1 MFIPFLPS
9 LFSESKKEKKERK
22 EKKKKRDSKDLETS
36 SNDFTV
42 ENEEKDGSSSNSKS
56 VFGMFRRSGRKDK
69 RSSKHG
75 SSDSLKR
82 LSVDSTE
89 FGDRRSSG
97 VSIDESASVKVS
109 TPSTEVVKETEKPET
124 QRDQPSEV
132 KIVSAAH
139 PAPVEN
145 KDSERPDVPLAA
157 EILKTVDT
165 MMANNGEEE
174 VQTKKDE
181 EESVIT
187 PDNDKGSL
195 KQEEQIA
202 EKEPEPVVEMESQL
216 QEANTKEHK
225 QEESVSE
232 QVLKPDNPDQEVLL
246 KIGNGPA
253 VEKEE
258 VHSLKKGQQK
268 ENQFQV
274 QVEEFLKLDAKV
286 GEVSTLK
293 AKSEEQ
299 DEKEIG
305 NGSAVE
311 KEEVHSLEKGQQKEN
326 QFQLQVEEFL
336 KLDATVGEVSTLKAK
351 SEEQDE
357 KEIGNG
363 SAVEKEEVHSL
374 EKGQQKENQFQLQ
387 VEEFLKLDATVG
399 EVSTL
404 KAKNEEQDKKEI
416 GDGPTVEKEEVHSL
430 KKGQQKE
437 NQFQVQVEEFLKL
450 NAKVGEVSTP
460 KAKSE
465 GQNEKEIGN
474 GPAVEKEEVHTLE
487 KGRQRENQI
496 HLQVKEFLKLDAK
509 VGEISTP
516 KAENEEQEEK
526 GERKSVEDSERRFN
540 VIHKTPPFKGEGTF
554 TTSTPKR
561 ESTKRAQVEKSGGPE
576 IQVQSTNRAIKGDK
590 QTSVVEF
597 HFEAQIGNDITD
609 AKFSTEVLLAQLI
622 EVNKKLRMLQE
633 ELLEFRKSNG
643 KLA

>member
-1 MFIPFLPS
+1 MFIPFLPA

-225 QEESVSE
+225 QEESVNE

-246 KIGNGPA
+246 KIENGPA

-274 QVEEFLKLDAKV
+274 QVEEFLKLDA
-286 GEVSTLK
+286 
-293 AKSEEQ
+293 
-299 DEKEIG
+299 
-305 NGSAVE
+305 
-311 KEEVHSLEKGQQKEN
+311 
-326 QFQLQVEEFL
+326 
-336 KLDATVGEVSTLKAK
+336 
-351 SEEQDE
+351 
-357 KEIGNG
+357 
-363 SAVEKEEVHSL
+363 
-374 EKGQQKENQFQLQ
+374 
-387 VEEFLKLDATVG
+387 TVG

-404 KAKNEEQDKKEI
+404 KAKNEEQDEKEI
-416 GDGPTVEKEEVHSL
+416 GDGPTVEKEVHSL

-437 NQFQVQVEEFLKL
+437 NQFQIEEFLKL

-465 GQNEKEIGN
+465 EQNEKEIGN
-474 GPAVEKEEVHTLE
+474 GPAVEKEVHSLE

-496 HLQVKEFLKLDAK
+496 QLQVKEFLKLDAK
-509 VGEISTP
+509 VREISTP

-526 GERKSVEDSERRFN
+526 GEKKSVEDSERRFN

-576 IQVQSTNRAIKGDK
+576 IQVQSTNRAVKGDK

-597 HFEAQIGNDITD
+597 HFEAQIGNDIKD
-609 AKFSTEVLLAQLI
+609 AKFSTEVLLAQLM

>member
-109 TPSTEVVKETEKPET
+109 TPSTEVVKETEKPQT

-132 KIVSAAH
+132 EIVSAAH
-139 PAPVEN
+139 PVE
-145 KDSERPDVPLAA
+145 KKYSERPDVPLAA

-202 EKEPEPVVEMESQL
+202 EKKPEPAVEMESQL

-225 QEESVSE
+225 QEESVNE

-246 KIGNGPA
+246 KIENGPA

-286 GEVSTLK
+286 GEVSTPK
-293 AKSEEQ
+293 AKSEE
-299 DEKEIG
+299 
-305 NGSAVE
+305 
-311 KEEVHSLEKGQQKEN
+311 
-326 QFQLQVEEFL
+326 
-336 KLDATVGEVSTLKAK
+336 
-351 SEEQDE
+351 
-357 KEIGNG
+357 
-363 SAVEKEEVHSL
+363 
-374 EKGQQKENQFQLQ
+374 
-387 VEEFLKLDATVG
+387 
-399 EVSTL
+399 
-404 KAKNEEQDKKEI
+404 
-416 GDGPTVEKEEVHSL
+416 
-430 KKGQQKE
+430 
-437 NQFQVQVEEFLKL
+437 
-450 NAKVGEVSTP
+450 
-460 KAKSE
+460 
-465 GQNEKEIGN
+465 QNEKEIGN
-474 GPAVEKEEVHTLE
+474 GPAVEKEEVHSLE

-496 HLQVKEFLKLDAK
+496 QLQVKEFLKLDAK

-526 GERKSVEDSERRFN
+526 GERKSAEDSERRFN

-576 IQVQSTNRAIKGDK
+576 IQVQSTNRAVKGDK

-597 HFEAQIGNDITD
+597 HFEAQIGNDIKD
-609 AKFSTEVLLAQLI
+609 AKFSTEVLLAQLM

>member
-1 MFIPFLPS
+1 MPS

-202 EKEPEPVVEMESQL
+202 EKEPEPVVETESQL

-225 QEESVSE
+225 QEESVNE

-246 KIGNGPA
+246 KIENGPA

-268 ENQFQV
+268 ENQFQM
-274 QVEEFLKLDAKV
+274 
-286 GEVSTLK
+286 
-293 AKSEEQ
+293 
-299 DEKEIG
+299 
-305 NGSAVE
+305 
-311 KEEVHSLEKGQQKEN
+311 
-326 QFQLQVEEFL
+326 
-336 KLDATVGEVSTLKAK
+336 
-351 SEEQDE
+351 
-357 KEIGNG
+357 
-363 SAVEKEEVHSL
+363 
-374 EKGQQKENQFQLQ
+374 
-387 VEEFLKLDATVG
+387 
-399 EVSTL
+399 
-404 KAKNEEQDKKEI
+404 
-416 GDGPTVEKEEVHSL
+416 
-430 KKGQQKE
+430 
-437 NQFQVQVEEFLKL
+437 QVEEFLKL
-450 NAKVGEVSTP
+450 NAKVGEVSSP

-465 GQNEKEIGN
+465 EQNEKEIGN
-474 GPAVEKEEVHTLE
+474 GSTVEKEEVHSLV

-496 HLQVKEFLKLDAK
+496 QLQVKEFLKLDAK

-561 ESTKRAQVEKSGGPE
+561 ESTKRAQVESRGPE
-576 IQVQSTNRAIKGDK
+576 IQVQSTNHAVKGDK

-597 HFEAQIGNDITD
+597 HFEAQIGNDIKD

>member
-1 MFIPFLPS
+1 MS
-9 LFSESKKEKKERK
+9 SKEKKDKTQKESKKEKKERK

-225 QEESVSE
+225 QEESVNE

-246 KIGNGPA
+246 KIENGPA

-258 VHSLKKGQQK
+258 IHSLKKGQQK
-268 ENQFQV
+268 ENQFQM
-274 QVEEFLKLDAKV
+274 
-286 GEVSTLK
+286 
-293 AKSEEQ
+293 
-299 DEKEIG
+299 
-305 NGSAVE
+305 
-311 KEEVHSLEKGQQKEN
+311 
-326 QFQLQVEEFL
+326 
-336 KLDATVGEVSTLKAK
+336 
-351 SEEQDE
+351 
-357 KEIGNG
+357 
-363 SAVEKEEVHSL
+363 
-374 EKGQQKENQFQLQ
+374 
-387 VEEFLKLDATVG
+387 
-399 EVSTL
+399 
-404 KAKNEEQDKKEI
+404 
-416 GDGPTVEKEEVHSL
+416 
-430 KKGQQKE
+430 
-437 NQFQVQVEEFLKL
+437 QVEEFLKL
-450 NAKVGEVSTP
+450 NAKVGEVSSP

-465 GQNEKEIGN
+465 EQNEKEIGN
-474 GPAVEKEEVHTLE
+474 GPTVEKEEVHSLE

-496 HLQVKEFLKLDAK
+496 QLQVKEFLKLDAK

-516 KAENEEQEEK
+516 KAENEGQEEK

-561 ESTKRAQVEKSGGPE
+561 ESTKRAQVEKSRGPE
-576 IQVQSTNRAIKGDK
+576 IQVQSTNHAVKGDK

-597 HFEAQIGNDITD
+597 HFEAQIGNDIKD

>member
-1 MFIPFLPS
+1 MPA

-109 TPSTEVVKETEKPET
+109 TPSTEVVKETEKPQT

-132 KIVSAAH
+132 EIVSAAH
-139 PAPVEN
+139 PVE
-145 KDSERPDVPLAA
+145 KKYSERPDVPLAA

-202 EKEPEPVVEMESQL
+202 EKKPEPAVEMESQL

-225 QEESVSE
+225 QEESVNE

-246 KIGNGPA
+246 KIENGPA

-268 ENQFQV
+268 ENQSQM
-274 QVEEFLKLDAKV
+274 
-286 GEVSTLK
+286 
-293 AKSEEQ
+293 
-299 DEKEIG
+299 
-305 NGSAVE
+305 
-311 KEEVHSLEKGQQKEN
+311 
-326 QFQLQVEEFL
+326 
-336 KLDATVGEVSTLKAK
+336 
-351 SEEQDE
+351 
-357 KEIGNG
+357 
-363 SAVEKEEVHSL
+363 
-374 EKGQQKENQFQLQ
+374 
-387 VEEFLKLDATVG
+387 
-399 EVSTL
+399 
-404 KAKNEEQDKKEI
+404 
-416 GDGPTVEKEEVHSL
+416 
-430 KKGQQKE
+430 
-437 NQFQVQVEEFLKL
+437 QVEEFLKL

-465 GQNEKEIGN
+465 EQNEKEIGN
-474 GPAVEKEEVHTLE
+474 GPAVEKEEVHSLE

-496 HLQVKEFLKLDAK
+496 QLQVKEFLKLDAK

-576 IQVQSTNRAIKGDK
+576 IQVQSTNRAVKGDK

-597 HFEAQIGNDITD
+597 HFEAQIGNDIKD
-609 AKFSTEVLLAQLI
+609 AKFSTEVLLAQLM

>member
-1 MFIPFLPS
+1 MPS
-9 LFSESKKEKKERK
+9 FFSESKKEKKERK

-145 KDSERPDVPLAA
+145 KDSERPNVPLAA
-157 EILKTVDT
+157 EILNTVDT

-225 QEESVSE
+225 QEESVNE

-246 KIGNGPA
+246 KIENGPA

-268 ENQFQV
+268 ENQFQM
-274 QVEEFLKLDAKV
+274 
-286 GEVSTLK
+286 
-293 AKSEEQ
+293 
-299 DEKEIG
+299 
-305 NGSAVE
+305 
-311 KEEVHSLEKGQQKEN
+311 
-326 QFQLQVEEFL
+326 
-336 KLDATVGEVSTLKAK
+336 
-351 SEEQDE
+351 
-357 KEIGNG
+357 
-363 SAVEKEEVHSL
+363 
-374 EKGQQKENQFQLQ
+374 
-387 VEEFLKLDATVG
+387 
-399 EVSTL
+399 
-404 KAKNEEQDKKEI
+404 
-416 GDGPTVEKEEVHSL
+416 
-430 KKGQQKE
+430 
-437 NQFQVQVEEFLKL
+437 QVEEFLKL
-450 NAKVGEVSTP
+450 NAKVGEVSSP

-465 GQNEKEIGN
+465 EQNEKEIGK
-474 GPAVEKEEVHTLE
+474 GPTVEKEEVHSLE

-496 HLQVKEFLKLDAK
+496 QLQVKEFLKLDAK

-561 ESTKRAQVEKSGGPE
+561 ESTKRAQVEKSRGPE
-576 IQVQSTNRAIKGDK
+576 IQVQSTNHAVKGDK

-597 HFEAQIGNDITD
+597 HFEAQIGNDIKD

>member
-1 MFIPFLPS
+1 MPS

-145 KDSERPDVPLAA
+145 KDSERPNVPLAA
-157 EILKTVDT
+157 EILNTVDT

-195 KQEEQIA
+195 KQEEKIA

-225 QEESVSE
+225 QEESVNE

-246 KIGNGPA
+246 KIENGPA

-268 ENQFQV
+268 ENQFQM
-274 QVEEFLKLDAKV
+274 
-286 GEVSTLK
+286 
-293 AKSEEQ
+293 
-299 DEKEIG
+299 
-305 NGSAVE
+305 
-311 KEEVHSLEKGQQKEN
+311 
-326 QFQLQVEEFL
+326 
-336 KLDATVGEVSTLKAK
+336 
-351 SEEQDE
+351 
-357 KEIGNG
+357 
-363 SAVEKEEVHSL
+363 
-374 EKGQQKENQFQLQ
+374 
-387 VEEFLKLDATVG
+387 
-399 EVSTL
+399 
-404 KAKNEEQDKKEI
+404 
-416 GDGPTVEKEEVHSL
+416 
-430 KKGQQKE
+430 
-437 NQFQVQVEEFLKL
+437 QVEEFLKL
-450 NAKVGEVSTP
+450 NAKVGEVSSP

-465 GQNEKEIGN
+465 EQNEKEIGK
-474 GPAVEKEEVHTLE
+474 GPTVEKEEVHSLE

-496 HLQVKEFLKLDAK
+496 QLQVKEFLKLDAK

-561 ESTKRAQVEKSGGPE
+561 ESTKRAQVEKSRGPE
-576 IQVQSTNRAIKGDK
+576 IQVQSTNHAVKGDK

-597 HFEAQIGNDITD
+597 HFEAQIGNDIKD

>member
-1 MFIPFLPS
+1 MPS

-187 PDNDKGSL
+187 PDNDKGNL

-225 QEESVSE
+225 QEESVNE

-258 VHSLKKGQQK
+258 VHSLRKGQQK
-268 ENQFQV
+268 ENQFQM
-274 QVEEFLKLDAKV
+274 
-286 GEVSTLK
+286 
-293 AKSEEQ
+293 
-299 DEKEIG
+299 
-305 NGSAVE
+305 
-311 KEEVHSLEKGQQKEN
+311 
-326 QFQLQVEEFL
+326 
-336 KLDATVGEVSTLKAK
+336 
-351 SEEQDE
+351 
-357 KEIGNG
+357 
-363 SAVEKEEVHSL
+363 
-374 EKGQQKENQFQLQ
+374 
-387 VEEFLKLDATVG
+387 
-399 EVSTL
+399 
-404 KAKNEEQDKKEI
+404 
-416 GDGPTVEKEEVHSL
+416 
-430 KKGQQKE
+430 
-437 NQFQVQVEEFLKL
+437 QVEEFLKL
-450 NAKVGEVSTP
+450 NAKVGEVSSP

-465 GQNEKEIGN
+465 EQNEKEIGN
-474 GPAVEKEEVHTLE
+474 GPTVEKEEVHSLE

-496 HLQVKEFLKLDAK
+496 QLQVKEFLKLDAK

-561 ESTKRAQVEKSGGPE
+561 ESNKRAQVEKSRGPE
-576 IQVQSTNRAIKGDK
+576 IQVQSTNHAVKGDK

-597 HFEAQIGNDITD
+597 HFEAQIGNDIKD

>member
-1 MFIPFLPS
+1 MPS

-225 QEESVSE
+225 QEESVNE

-274 QVEEFLKLDAKV
+274 QVEEFLKLDAK
-286 GEVSTLK
+286 
-293 AKSEEQ
+293 
-299 DEKEIG
+299 
-305 NGSAVE
+305 
-311 KEEVHSLEKGQQKEN
+311 
-326 QFQLQVEEFL
+326 
-336 KLDATVGEVSTLKAK
+336 VGEVSTLKAK

-597 HFEAQIGNDITD
+597 HFEAQIGNDIKD

>member
-216 QEANTKEHK
+216 QKANTKEHK
-225 QEESVSE
+225 QEESVNE

-268 ENQFQV
+268 ENQFQM
-274 QVEEFLKLDAKV
+274 
-286 GEVSTLK
+286 
-293 AKSEEQ
+293 
-299 DEKEIG
+299 
-305 NGSAVE
+305 
-311 KEEVHSLEKGQQKEN
+311 
-326 QFQLQVEEFL
+326 
-336 KLDATVGEVSTLKAK
+336 
-351 SEEQDE
+351 
-357 KEIGNG
+357 
-363 SAVEKEEVHSL
+363 
-374 EKGQQKENQFQLQ
+374 
-387 VEEFLKLDATVG
+387 
-399 EVSTL
+399 
-404 KAKNEEQDKKEI
+404 
-416 GDGPTVEKEEVHSL
+416 
-430 KKGQQKE
+430 
-437 NQFQVQVEEFLKL
+437 QVEEFLKL

-460 KAKSE
+460 KAKSKE
-465 GQNEKEIGN
+465 QNEEIGN
-474 GPAVEKEEVHTLE
+474 GPAVEKEEVNSLE

-496 HLQVKEFLKLDAK
+496 QLQVKEFLKLDAK

-540 VIHKTPPFKGEGTF
+540 VIHKTPPLKGEGTF

-561 ESTKRAQVEKSGGPE
+561 ESTKRTQVEKSGSPE
-576 IQVQSTNRAIKGDK
+576 IQVQSTNRAVKGDK

-597 HFEAQIGNDITD
+597 HFEAQIGNDIKD

>member
-1 MFIPFLPS
+1 MNCFPS

-187 PDNDKGSL
+187 PDNGKGSL

-202 EKEPEPVVEMESQL
+202 EKEPEPVVETESQL

-225 QEESVSE
+225 QEESVNE

-246 KIGNGPA
+246 KIENGPA

-268 ENQFQV
+268 ENQFQM
-274 QVEEFLKLDAKV
+274 
-286 GEVSTLK
+286 
-293 AKSEEQ
+293 
-299 DEKEIG
+299 
-305 NGSAVE
+305 
-311 KEEVHSLEKGQQKEN
+311 
-326 QFQLQVEEFL
+326 
-336 KLDATVGEVSTLKAK
+336 
-351 SEEQDE
+351 
-357 KEIGNG
+357 
-363 SAVEKEEVHSL
+363 
-374 EKGQQKENQFQLQ
+374 
-387 VEEFLKLDATVG
+387 
-399 EVSTL
+399 
-404 KAKNEEQDKKEI
+404 
-416 GDGPTVEKEEVHSL
+416 
-430 KKGQQKE
+430 
-437 NQFQVQVEEFLKL
+437 QVEEFLKL
-450 NAKVGEVSTP
+450 NAKVGEVSSP

-465 GQNEKEIGN
+465 EQNEKEIGN
-474 GPAVEKEEVHTLE
+474 GPTVEKEEVHSLE

-496 HLQVKEFLKLDAK
+496 QLQVKEFLKLDAK

-516 KAENEEQEEK
+516 KAENEGQEEK

-561 ESTKRAQVEKSGGPE
+561 ESTKRAQVEKSRGPE
-576 IQVQSTNRAIKGDK
+576 IQVQSTNHAVKGDK

-597 HFEAQIGNDITD
+597 HFEAQIGNDIKD

>member
-1 MFIPFLPS
+1 MPS

-202 EKEPEPVVEMESQL
+202 EKEPEPVVETESQL

-225 QEESVSE
+225 QEESVNE

-246 KIGNGPA
+246 KIENGPA

-268 ENQFQV
+268 ENQFQM
-274 QVEEFLKLDAKV
+274 
-286 GEVSTLK
+286 
-293 AKSEEQ
+293 
-299 DEKEIG
+299 
-305 NGSAVE
+305 
-311 KEEVHSLEKGQQKEN
+311 
-326 QFQLQVEEFL
+326 
-336 KLDATVGEVSTLKAK
+336 
-351 SEEQDE
+351 
-357 KEIGNG
+357 
-363 SAVEKEEVHSL
+363 
-374 EKGQQKENQFQLQ
+374 
-387 VEEFLKLDATVG
+387 
-399 EVSTL
+399 
-404 KAKNEEQDKKEI
+404 
-416 GDGPTVEKEEVHSL
+416 
-430 KKGQQKE
+430 
-437 NQFQVQVEEFLKL
+437 QVEEFLKL
-450 NAKVGEVSTP
+450 NAKVGEVSSP

-465 GQNEKEIGN
+465 EQNEKEIGN
-474 GPAVEKEEVHTLE
+474 GPTVEKEEVHSLE

-496 HLQVKEFLKLDAK
+496 QLQVKEFLKLDAK

-516 KAENEEQEEK
+516 KAENEGQEEK

-561 ESTKRAQVEKSGGPE
+561 ESTKRAQVEKSRGPE
-576 IQVQSTNRAIKGDK
+576 IQVQSTNHAVKGDK

-597 HFEAQIGNDITD
+597 HFEAQIGNDIKD

-622 EVNKKLRMLQE
+622 EVNKKLRILQE

>member
-1 MFIPFLPS
+1 MPS

-22 EKKKKRDSKDLETS
+22 EKKKKRDSKDVETS

-132 KIVSAAH
+132 EIVSAAH

-225 QEESVSE
+225 QEESVNE

-246 KIGNGPA
+246 KIENGPA

-268 ENQFQV
+268 ENQFQM
-274 QVEEFLKLDAKV
+274 QVEEFLKLNAKV
-286 GEVSTLK
+286 GEVSTPK

-326 QFQLQVEEFL
+326 QFQVQV
-336 KLDATVGEVSTLKAK
+336 K
-351 SEEQDE
+351 
-357 KEIGNG
+357 
-363 SAVEKEEVHSL
+363 
-374 EKGQQKENQFQLQ
+374 
-387 VEEFLKLDATVG
+387 EFLKLDATVG

-404 KAKNEEQDKKEI
+404 KAKNEEQDEKEI

-437 NQFQVQVEEFLKL
+437 NQFQMQVEEFLKL

-460 KAKSE
+460 KSKSKE
-465 GQNEKEIGN
+465 QNEEIGN
-474 GPAVEKEEVHTLE
+474 GPAVEKEEVHSLE

-496 HLQVKEFLKLDAK
+496 QLQVKEFLKLDAK

-540 VIHKTPPFKGEGTF
+540 VIHKTPPFKGGGTF

-561 ESTKRAQVEKSGGPE
+561 ESTKRTQVEKSGSPE
-576 IQVQSTNRAIKGDK
+576 IQVQSTNRAVKGDK

-597 HFEAQIGNDITD
+597 HFEAQIGNDIKD
-609 AKFSTEVLLAQLI
+609 AKSSTEVLLAQLI
-622 EVNKKLRMLQE
+622 EVNKKLRILQE

>member
-1 MFIPFLPS
+1 MPS

-124 QRDQPSEV
+124 QSDQPSEV

-225 QEESVSE
+225 QEESVNE

-246 KIGNGPA
+246 KIENGPA

-258 VHSLKKGQQK
+258 IHSLKKGQQK
-268 ENQFQV
+268 ENQFQM
-274 QVEEFLKLDAKV
+274 
-286 GEVSTLK
+286 
-293 AKSEEQ
+293 
-299 DEKEIG
+299 
-305 NGSAVE
+305 
-311 KEEVHSLEKGQQKEN
+311 
-326 QFQLQVEEFL
+326 
-336 KLDATVGEVSTLKAK
+336 
-351 SEEQDE
+351 
-357 KEIGNG
+357 
-363 SAVEKEEVHSL
+363 
-374 EKGQQKENQFQLQ
+374 
-387 VEEFLKLDATVG
+387 
-399 EVSTL
+399 
-404 KAKNEEQDKKEI
+404 
-416 GDGPTVEKEEVHSL
+416 
-430 KKGQQKE
+430 
-437 NQFQVQVEEFLKL
+437 QVEEFLKL
-450 NAKVGEVSTP
+450 NAKVGEVSSP

-465 GQNEKEIGN
+465 EQNEKEIGN
-474 GPAVEKEEVHTLE
+474 GPTVEKEEVHSLE
-487 KGRQRENQI
+487 KGQQRENQI
-496 HLQVKEFLKLDAK
+496 QLQVKEFLKLDAK

-561 ESTKRAQVEKSGGPE
+561 ESTKRAQVEKSRGPE
-576 IQVQSTNRAIKGDK
+576 IQVQSTNHAVKGDK

-597 HFEAQIGNDITD
+597 HFEAQIGNDIKD

>member
-1 MFIPFLPS
+1 MPS

-225 QEESVSE
+225 QEESVNE

-246 KIGNGPA
+246 KIENGPA

-268 ENQFQV
+268 ENQFQM
-274 QVEEFLKLDAKV
+274 
-286 GEVSTLK
+286 
-293 AKSEEQ
+293 
-299 DEKEIG
+299 
-305 NGSAVE
+305 
-311 KEEVHSLEKGQQKEN
+311 
-326 QFQLQVEEFL
+326 
-336 KLDATVGEVSTLKAK
+336 
-351 SEEQDE
+351 
-357 KEIGNG
+357 
-363 SAVEKEEVHSL
+363 
-374 EKGQQKENQFQLQ
+374 
-387 VEEFLKLDATVG
+387 
-399 EVSTL
+399 
-404 KAKNEEQDKKEI
+404 
-416 GDGPTVEKEEVHSL
+416 
-430 KKGQQKE
+430 
-437 NQFQVQVEEFLKL
+437 QVEEFLKL
-450 NAKVGEVSTP
+450 NAKVGEVSSP

-465 GQNEKEIGN
+465 EQNEKEIGN
-474 GPAVEKEEVHTLE
+474 GPTVEKEEVHSLE

-496 HLQVKEFLKLDAK
+496 QLQVKEFLKLDAK

-516 KAENEEQEEK
+516 KAENEGQEEK

-554 TTSTPKR
+554 TTSTLKR
-561 ESTKRAQVEKSGGPE
+561 ESTKRAQVEKSRGPE
-576 IQVQSTNRAIKGDK
+576 IQVQSTNHAVKGDK

-597 HFEAQIGNDITD
+597 HFEAQIGNDIKD